1 MFPLYASWACP
12 PSTIAASLFP
22 SPTSLA
28 LFRPS
33 APRPFHIVGKSCGAV
48 VPRSLPAVPLLLV
61 RLLPYGITY
70 RDEKDKRRAENICT
84 SKRSEVGNGIKSEE
98 EQASQS
104 SFGASSTEGRNANFL
119 PNSHHGADIAVITRL
134 TKVFLH
140 RRCTSIVRPPVRL
153 VPDRLLR

>member
-1 MFPLYASWACP
+1 M
-12 PSTIAASLFP
+12 PSSIAASLFP

-48 VPRSLPAVPLLLV
+48 VPRSLSAVPLLLV

-98 EQASQS
+98 EGGSGSKLLWGILDRQREGTPTFCLTAITARTTVGAAASVCV
-104 SFGASSTEGRNANFL
+104 E
-119 PNSHHGADIAVITRL
+119 SHR
-134 TKVFLH
+134 H
-140 RRCTSIVRPPVRL
+140 RRKHGGPSIGG
-153 VPDRLLR
+153 

>member
-1 MFPLYASWACP
+1 MSSLYHRCLPLP
-12 PSTIAASLFP
+12 LPH
-22 SPTSLA
+22 LA
-28 LFRPS
+28 
-33 APRPFHIVGKSCGAV
+33 RPFSPI
-48 VPRSLPAVPLLLV
+48 RSSPFSYCRKVMRGCCSLLPAVPLLLV

-134 TKVFLH
+134 TKVFPH
-140 RRCTSIVRPPVRL
+140 RRCTFIVRRSVRL

>member
-1 MFPLYASWACP
+1 MS
-12 PSTIAASLFP
+12 STIAASLFP
-22 SPTSLA
+22 SPISLA

-33 APRPFHIVGKSCGAV
+33 VRSPFSYCRKVMRGCCSL
-48 VPRSLPAVPLLLV
+48 LPAVPLLLV

-84 SKRSEVGNGIKSEE
+84 SKRSEVGNGIKSKEE
-98 EQASQS
+98 EAAQS

-134 TKVFLH
+134 TKVFPH
-140 RRCTSIVRPPVRL
+140 RRCTSSIVRPSRP
-153 VPDRLLR
+153 

>member
-1 MFPLYASWACP
+1 MS
-12 PSTIAASLFP
+12 STIAASLFP

-33 APRPFHIVGKSCGAV
+33 ARSPFSYCRKVMRGCCS
-48 VPRSLPAVPLLLV
+48 PLPAVPLLLV

-84 SKRSEVGNGIKSEE
+84 SKRSKRGRKRDQKRRGGSGSKLLWGILDRPR
-98 EQASQS
+98 
-104 SFGASSTEGRNANFL
+104 EGTPTFL

-134 TKVFLH
+134 TKVFPH
-140 RRCTSIVRPPVRL
+140 RRCTSVVRRSVRL